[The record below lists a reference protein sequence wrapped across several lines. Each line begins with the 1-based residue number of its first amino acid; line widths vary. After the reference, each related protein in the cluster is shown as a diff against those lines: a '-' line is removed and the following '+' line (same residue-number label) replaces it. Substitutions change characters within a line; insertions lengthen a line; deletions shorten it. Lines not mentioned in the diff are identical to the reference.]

1 MQHNCKILCLVTPKI
16 VTQRFQ
22 WKTCRNILNLFFFI
36 VKKGNQLWFMGSMV
50 WENLVYFCLTQV
62 IQKQAKSEKTFF
74 IIWQKMCLALR
85 EKFPYSEFFWST
97 SYHIWAEYKEI
108 FLNIK
113 KYIRIQSKCGKI
125 RTSTYPNKY
134 SFHAV

>member
-1 MQHNCKILCLVTPKI
+1 MREP
-16 VTQRFQ
+16 
-22 WKTCRNILNLFFFI
+22 
-36 VKKGNQLWFMGSMV
+36 
-50 WENLVYFCLTQV
+50 V

-85 EKFPYSEFFWST
+85 EKFPYSEFFWSA
-97 SYHIWAEYKEI
+97 SYRIWAEYKEI

-113 KYIRIQSKCGKI
+113 KYILFSPNAEKYEPVI
-125 RTSTYPNKY
+125 PNKY